1 MQMNVDKSLPVNL
14 PLLFKLRE
22 KTCPD
27 VTAQAAK
34 NKRGIFKYYGF
45 KTVYEKI
52 LLFALALK
60 ELGITKGTHT
70 ALISDNRREWLIA
83 DFALL
88 SLGAVDVPR
97 GCDSTATELH
107 YIISFADCT
116 FGIFENMIQLNK
128 LLEKPVP
135 HALKTVILFD
145 DASEADKD
153 RALSFGLRL
162 YDFRS
167 LMKRGKEIGL
177 SRRFEIE
184 KTMEEIAGSDT
195 ATIIFTSGTTNT
207 PKGVVLTHRNYMA
220 QLEVVHNVLTVKEG
234 DMWLSVLPVWH
245 SFERIMQYIAVTL
258 KSGIAYSKPAARIM
272 LADMAL
278 IRPQWMCGVPRLW

>member
-1 MQMNVDKSLPVNL
+1 MQMNVDNSLPVNL
-14 PLLFKLRE
+14 PLLFKLRA
-22 KTCPD
+22 KTCPA

-34 NKRGIFKYYGF
+34 DKKGIFKLYGF
-45 KTVYEKI
+45 KSVYEKI

-128 LLEKPVP
+128 VLEKSVP
-135 HALKTVILFD
+135 PALKTVILFD
-145 DASEADKD
+145 DATEADKN
-153 RALSFGLRL
+153 RALSYGLRL

-184 KTMEEIAGSDT
+184 KRWKKLPAPIPRPSYSRRARRTFPKALFLRT
-195 ATIIFTSGTTNT
+195 AII
-207 PKGVVLTHRNYMA
+207 
-220 QLEVVHNVLTVKEG
+220 
-234 DMWLSVLPVWH
+234 WLS
-245 SFERIMQYIAVTL
+245 L
-258 KSGIAYSKPAARIM
+258 KSFT
-272 LADMAL
+272 
-278 IRPQWMCGVPRLW
+278 MC